1 MDPRLQRRRVHLRK
15 ALFPRLL
22 YRKPRFSC
30 ISHLQRTAMGTRKEA
45 MVDPSSHNHNHSNP
59 QHLRPQSR
67 YHVNVLEQRR
77 RRHHPRLQQ
86 LPRTSQ
92 LLLHLAHIPTLNT
105 PTPIPTTCHHPT
117 ACLPTSIHPLLLLD
131 LELDKTQTQ
140 LHPCPPLHLILIR
153 THTPNSP
160 MGIHP
165 LNLHLQATNLH
176 HLRRPD
182 TMFLTRLTRDRRLF
196 RRRLDPM
203 GSNRLT

>member
-1 MDPRLQRRRVHLRK
+1 M
-15 ALFPRLL
+15 
-22 YRKPRFSC
+22 
-30 ISHLQRTAMGTRKEA
+30 
-45 MVDPSSHNHNHSNP
+45 
-59 QHLRPQSR
+59 
-67 YHVNVLEQRR
+67 
-77 RRHHPRLQQ
+77 
-86 LPRTSQ
+86 
-92 LLLHLAHIPTLNT
+92 AHIPTLNT

-117 ACLPTSIHPLLLLD
+117 ACLPTPIHPLLLLD

-140 LHPCPPLHLILIR
+140 LHPCPPPHLILIR
-153 THTPNSP
+153 THTPNNP

-203 GSNRLT
+203 GSNRLMSCPHMVFPTINIRLHQPLLLLALFQLLLLLPLQLRRLPHLQSRVNYQRLRSPSLVITIMEWGIRIHQLL